1 MTHNGVGPAVRGK
14 AMSPEIATKSRVNP
28 MHSLFFKCT
37 AMVAV
42 CVVMVVTTIEIS
54 NYHRVSQKM
63 TSDLQMRA
71 SEVTNLLSM
80 HLGGSVKFGNLDAL
94 DQIVTNVVDSAGQD
108 AVGAQILDV
117 EGQTLFATPGMIVEL
132 QSTQDLVTA
141 ARATG
146 MPAMGVGGKTF
157 AMPVFFGAEDAVVGV
172 VVTKWTDEF
181 SRAALAREQFLTMM
195 VGLIVLLG
203 ALMGSGYFLR
213 TYMSRPLTQL
223 EGAMKEVAGE
233 NYSVVVPHTARL
245 DEIGLMAGRLE
256 NFRLTLE
263 NAKDAARETAF
274 KSAAFVGSSA
284 QLMIVDETFRV
295 IFANPACETLIAELM
310 PDLSKVWP
318 AIEDAPLLGADLN
331 ELPALRDAIAS
342 LLHPK
347 GDAPDGTPAIA
358 ISMRLGHRTIQIKM
372 NTVLD
377 ERGVFFGCV
386 VEWSDRTEAQR
397 NAALIDAID
406 ASQLSIEFDAKG
418 QVCGANTN
426 FLTLI
431 EGKLADTETST
442 LPEMFA
448 RNLENDPQGLIFYS
462 CVLAREI
469 TQGRFSSYST
479 HAGRSYVLEGSFAV
493 INDIEGAA
501 ERVIFLASD
510 VTAQDD
516 AMRQS
521 EAERAQSA
529 QEQGHVVDLLGVALN
544 NLAAGDLQ
552 ADIIDEMPPVYEKLR
567 ADFNATVQSLRDA
580 ISSVIHNA
588 DSIRNETAEI
598 TSAADDLSRRTE
610 KQAATLEETA
620 AALDE
625 LTASVKSAAEGADDA
640 RKMSSDAQKDAEQ
653 GGIVARQA
661 VEAMDGIKTSSQEI
675 SKITSVIDDIAFQT
689 NLLALNA
696 GVEAARAGE
705 AGRGFAVVATE
716 VRALAQRSSEAAR
729 EINVLISSSGDQVRQ
744 GVDLV
749 DKTGAALASIVTS
762 VSEISDRV
770 ANIATSARE
779 QSSGLA
785 EINAAVNELDH
796 VTQQN
801 AAMFEETTAASH
813 ALTAEAD
820 ALALAVARFRLS
832 DDTVKTETTVTP
844 IVLPP
849 AQSSRA
855 PSFVQ
860 AMHGNLATQIVPE
873 LENEGW
879 EEF

>member
-1 MTHNGVGPAVRGK
+1 
-14 AMSPEIATKSRVNP
+14 MSPEHPPKSRVNP

-42 CVVMVVTTIEIS
+42 CVVTVVMAIEIG
-54 NYHRVSQKM
+54 NYRQASQKM
-63 TSDLQMRA
+63 ANDLQVRA
-71 SEVTNLLSM
+71 AEVTNLLSM
-80 HLGGSVKFGNLDAL
+80 QLGGSVKFGNLDAL
-94 DQIVTNVVDSAGQD
+94 DAIVTSVVDSAGQD
-108 AVGAQILDV
+108 AIGAQILDV
-117 EGQTLFATPGMIVEL
+117 DAQTLFATSEMTGEL
-132 QSTQDLVTA
+132 QSRQDLIETVRSTGA
-141 ARATG
+141 AATG
-146 MPAMGVGGKTF
+146 VSGKTF
-157 AMPVFFGAEDAVVGV
+157 AAPVYFGADDAVVGFV
-172 VVTKWTDEF
+172 ITEWTNEF
-181 SRAALAREQFLTMM
+181 SRAALAREQLQTIIAGM
-195 VGLIVLLG
+195 IVLFG
-203 ALMGSGYFLR
+203 ALAGSAFFLR

-233 NYSVVVPHTARL
+233 NYDVVVPHTSRR

-256 NFRLTLE
+256 DFRLTLE
-263 NAKDAARETAF
+263 TAKDAARETAF

-310 PDLSKVWP
+310 PDLSSAWP
-318 AIEDAPLLGADLN
+318 GIEDAPLLGADLN
-331 ELPALRDAIAS
+331 ELPALRGAIAS
-342 LLHPK
+342 LLNPEDDVSE
-347 GDAPDGTPAIA
+347 DARAIA
-358 ISMRLGHRTIQIKM
+358 VFMHLGGRTIQIKM
-372 NTVLD
+372 NTALDAQGVL
-377 ERGVFFGCV
+377 FGCV
-386 VEWSDRTEAQR
+386 VEWNDRTEAQR
-397 NAALIDAID
+397 NAALIDAIN

-418 QVCGANTN
+418 RVCVANAN
-426 FLTLI
+426 YLAMIDGTL
-431 EGKLADTETST
+431 GDTVAST
-442 LPEMFA
+442 LPKMFA
-448 RNLENDPQGLIFYS
+448 GNLEDDPEGRVFYAR
-462 CVLAREI
+462 VLAREI
-469 TQGRFSSYST
+469 TQGRFSSYSA
-479 HAGRSYVLEGSFAV
+479 HADTSFVLEGSFAV
-493 INDIEGAA
+493 TSDIEGAA

-516 AMRQS
+516 AMRRS

-544 NLAAGDLQ
+544 NLATGDLH
-552 ADIIDEMPPVYEKLR
+552 ADITDKMPPNYEKLR
-567 ADFNATVQSLRDA
+567 ADFNATVQSLRNA

-625 LTASVKSAAEGADDA
+625 LTVSVKSAAEGADDA
-640 RKMSSDAQKDAEQ
+640 RKMSSDAQKDAER
-653 GGIVARQA
+653 GGDVARQA

-770 ANIATSARE
+770 ANIAMSARE

-820 ALALAVARFRLS
+820 ALALAVARFRLN
-832 DDTVKTETTVTP
+832 DDTVNTETRLTP
-844 IVLPP
+844 IALPP
-849 AQSSRA
+849 AQPSHA

-860 AMHGNLATQIVPE
+860 AMQGNLATKIVPE